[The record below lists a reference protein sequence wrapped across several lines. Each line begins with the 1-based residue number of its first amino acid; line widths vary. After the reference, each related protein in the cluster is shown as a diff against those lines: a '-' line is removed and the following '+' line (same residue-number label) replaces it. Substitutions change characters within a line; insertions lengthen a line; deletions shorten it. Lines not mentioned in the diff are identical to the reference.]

1 MHFRITFLVLLLALL
16 GCDKIEKEHKYKV
29 PNRPNNL
36 LYINLDIKDLPQL
49 QKVAL
54 YRLDPVTQAPLLV
67 TRRNVMDGK
76 TSFPVTVDTPT
87 FYLIFLATGQQIPV
101 LLNKSDITV
110 RADFNQFALTLT
122 QTGCRDT
129 ELLVRLQGVKR
140 RLSRERGQ
148 LSAAKYAQ
156 KREDAIKLFLEDAM
170 PSLIGITA
178 VSSLPLEEYGSE
190 YDRVIRELKREYPKS
205 VYVTAFEKSIELQ
218 ESQTVGAKLRDV
230 PLPIFEGDTIK
241 LSDLRGKYVLLDF
254 WQTAFPNIQK
264 DNQVLKNV
272 YAAFK
277 NDLEIVSV
285 SLDPTP
291 EMWRE
296 AIKPLPWKHIYDVVP
311 KKRYSPIATHYGYPT
326 TNLPITFLLDR
337 EGKIVDIGIRGAELG
352 QKMRKLLQEES

>member
-1 MHFRITFLVLLLALL
+1 MYIRITFLVILPAFF
-16 GCDKIEKEHKYKV
+16 GCDKKEEARKYEI

-36 LYINLDIKDLPQL
+36 LYINLDIENLPQL

-54 YRLDPVTQAPLLV
+54 YQLDPITQAPKLV
-67 TRRNVMDGK
+67 TRRSITDGK
-76 TSFPVTVDTPT
+76 TSFPVTVKTPT
-87 FYLIFLATGQQIPV
+87 FYLILLGTGQQIPV
-101 LLNKSDITV
+101 LLNQSDVTI
-110 RADFNQFALTLT
+110 RADYNRFAPTLT

-129 ELLVRLQGVKR
+129 ELLVRLQNLKQ
-140 RLSRERGQ
+140 RLSRERAQ
-148 LSAAKYAQ
+148 LTPKKYAQ

-178 VSSLPLEEYGSE
+178 VSSLPLEEYGNE

-218 ESQTVGAKLRDV
+218 EAQTVGAKLRDV
-230 PLPIFEGDTIK
+230 PLPIFKGDTIN

-277 NDLEIVSV
+277 DDLEIVSI
-285 SLDPTP
+285 SLDPTSKK
-291 EMWRE
+291 WRE
-296 AIKPLPWKHIYDVVP
+296 AIKTLPWKHIYDVVP
-311 KKRYSPIATHYGYPT
+311 KRRYSPIATHYGYPT
-326 TNLPITFLLDR
+326 INIPITFLLDR

-352 QKMRKLLQEES
+352 QKMRKLRQEES